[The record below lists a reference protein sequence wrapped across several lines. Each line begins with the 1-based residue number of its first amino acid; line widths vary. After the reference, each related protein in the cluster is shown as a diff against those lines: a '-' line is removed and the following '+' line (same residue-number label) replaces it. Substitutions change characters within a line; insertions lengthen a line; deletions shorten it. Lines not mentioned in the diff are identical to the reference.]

1 MECFKIT
8 LDKFILTRNVKVSR
22 SLHSHDIRQIFNQL
36 KICAFRC
43 SVHIEPPQPYQN
55 LDA

>member
-22 SLHSHDIRQIFNQL
+22 SLHSHDTRQIFNQL

-43 SVHIEPPQPYQN
+43 SVHIEAPQPYQN
-55 LDA
+55 LDG